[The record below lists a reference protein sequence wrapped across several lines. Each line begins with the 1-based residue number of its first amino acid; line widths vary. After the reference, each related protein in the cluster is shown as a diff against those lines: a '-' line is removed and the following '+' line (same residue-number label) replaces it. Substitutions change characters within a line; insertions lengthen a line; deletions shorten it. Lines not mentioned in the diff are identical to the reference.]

1 MKLLK
6 YIRASL
12 VVWFLFCG
20 LANAATYYNKCDY
33 KYQIQNIDVCSE
45 KVLSNTEL
53 STISA
58 KYSKALSIFP
68 DFVAKYG
75 HSLDKLDIKLTIYL
89 MPYETL
95 NDDKLFTRPA
105 GTQLHGRYRDN
116 LGKLYISYNA
126 LLVDNTDFIH
136 ELAHYFNNNVRIID
150 DDQNEKISL
159 QFEQYYL
166 DNS

>member
-6 YIRASL
+6 YIKVSVL
-12 VVWFLFCG
+12 VSFLFCS
-20 LANAATYYNKCDY
+20 LTNAATYYNRCDN
-33 KYQIQNIDVCSE
+33 KYQIQNVNVCSE
-45 KVLSNTEL
+45 KVLSDTEL
-53 STISA
+53 TNLSA
-58 KYSKALSIFP
+58 KYYKALSLFP
-68 DFVAKYG
+68 DFIKKYG
-75 HSLDKLDIKLTIYL
+75 HSLDRIDIKLTIYL
-89 MPYETL
+89 MPYNTL
-95 NDDKLFTRPA
+95 NDERLFTRPP

-126 LLVDNTDFIH
+126 LLAGNTDLIH
-136 ELAHYFNNNVRIID
+136 ELAHYFNNNVKILD